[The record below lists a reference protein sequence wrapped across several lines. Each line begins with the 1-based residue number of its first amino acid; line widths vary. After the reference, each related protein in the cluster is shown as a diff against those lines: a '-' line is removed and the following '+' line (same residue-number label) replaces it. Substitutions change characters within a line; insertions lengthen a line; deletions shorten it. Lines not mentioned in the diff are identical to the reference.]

1 MFGASDP
8 ASHKTVNIRPI
19 SKFSPVSA
27 NSCKIHC
34 DLQTWK
40 NPKTFIFTKIQ
51 PHQTQTKWWLI
62 LASVTPLATKSH
74 KSLFWWQKTYIIT
87 VRRIPKPKTQI
98 CSTVLLE
105 PSTKIHLDFKFWR
118 THTKT
123 SHYFHFTLSMF
134 SAWTAPM
141 DDVEKSSYSCC
152 LCCVWEFTL
161 VPSWTDWIF
170 GNIIGGGRGG
180 PLLVLYTHTILV
192 RTRVILTA
200 AS

>member
-8 ASHKTVNIRPI
+8 ASNKTVNIRPI
-19 SKFSPVSA
+19 SKFSRVSA

-51 PHQTQTKWWLI
+51 PLQTQTKWWLI

-123 SHYFHFTLSMF
+123 SHYFHTSHYLCFLLGQRLWMMLKNLAIAAASVVCENSPWCQAGLTGF
-134 SAWTAPM
+134 SGISLAA
-141 DDVEKSSYSCC
+141 
-152 LCCVWEFTL
+152 
-161 VPSWTDWIF
+161 
-170 GNIIGGGRGG
+170 GGG
-180 PLLVLYTHTILV
+180 VHY
-192 RTRVILTA
+192 
-200 AS
+200 